1 MTGEYFDSA
10 IEWLRGYGPNV
21 LAAFVIFVVGWAA
34 AKIVRGFLRRALSRA
49 NFDETLSVFLSR
61 LAYILSLA
69 FVVVVTIQKLGVDT
83 TSFAAV
89 MAAGGLAI
97 GLALQG
103 SLSNFA
109 SGVMLIA
116 LRPFKVGDFVEVGG
130 VSGSVAA
137 IAVFATE
144 LLTGDNKKI
153 LIPNSAIASGTIT
166 NYSAKDTRRLDLV
179 VGVGYDAD
187 LRQARKVLENILANE
202 QRILETPAPL
212 VAVSNL
218 GESSVDFVVR
228 PWVKAGD
235 FWPVKFDLNERI
247 KLRLDDEGINIP
259 FPQRD
264 IHVHQVGESKLAS

>member
-1 MTGEYFDSA
+1 MENYLDSA
-10 IEWLRGYGPNV
+10 MEWLRGYGPNV
-21 LAAFVIFVVGWAA
+21 FAAVVIFLVGWSV
-34 AKIVRGFLRRALSRA
+34 AKVVRKILRRALTRA
-49 NFDETLSVFLSR
+49 SFDETLSVFLSR
-61 LAYILSLA
+61 LAYMLLLA
-69 FVVVVTIQKLGVDT
+69 FVIIVTIQKLGVDT

-89 MAAGGLAI
+89 MAAAGLAI

-116 LRPFKVGDFVEVGG
+116 LRPFKVGDYVEAGG
-130 VSGSVAA
+130 TSGTVEA

-144 LLTGDNKKI
+144 LLTPDNKKVVV
-153 LIPNSAIASGTIT
+153 PNATIASATIT
-166 NYSAKDTRRLDLV
+166 NYSAKDKRRIDLV

-187 LRQARKVLENILANE
+187 LRQARQILEGILAGE
-202 QRILETPAPL
+202 PRILKTPAPV

-228 PWVKAGD
+228 PWVSAGD
-235 FWPVKFDLNERI
+235 YWPVRFDLNERI
-247 KLRLDDEGINIP
+247 KLRLDEEGISIP

-264 IHVHQVGESKLAS
+264 VHVHQVAEKAL

>member
-1 MTGEYFDSA
+1 MDSYIGAA

-21 LAAFVIFVVGWAA
+21 LAALIIFVVGWSA
-34 AKIVRGFLRRALSRA
+34 AKVARGVLRRALTKAS
-49 NFDETLSVFLSR
+49 FDETLSLFLSR
-61 LAYILSLA
+61 LAYMLLLT
-69 FVVVVTIQKLGVDT
+69 FVAIVTIQKLGVDT

-89 MAAGGLAI
+89 IAAGGLAV

-116 LRPFKVGDFVEVGG
+116 LRPFKVGDFVEAAGT
-130 VSGSVAA
+130 SGKVAA

-144 LLTGDNKKI
+144 LLTGDNKKVI
-153 LIPNSAIASGTIT
+153 IPNSAIASATIT
-166 NYSAKDTRRLDLV
+166 NYSANATRRVDLV

-187 LRQARKVLENILANE
+187 LRKAREVLESILSAE
-202 QRILETPAPL
+202 PRVLKDPAPL

-228 PWVKAGD
+228 PWVNSGD
-235 FWPVKFDLNERI
+235 YWPVTFDLNERI
-247 KLRLDDEGINIP
+247 KLRLDEEGISIP

-264 IHVHQVGESKLAS
+264 IHVHQVSESKPA